1 MDNHVLFDDE
11 QFNSLFQTTKKLEL
25 NVNYDKDKVAYR
37 DFNSRHTKKRR
48 VPNEA
53 IMSPIFTNNLNL
65 NFNVN

>member
-11 QFNSLFQTTKKLEL
+11 QFNSLFQTSKKLDL
-25 NVNYDKDKVAYR
+25 NVNYDKDKVGYR
-37 DFNSRHTKKRR
+37 DFNSRHTRKRR
-48 VPNEA
+48 VPNE